1 MATFHN
7 GERGLEVLMESCNN
21 SNRPQQTDE
30 LSVESVTGEVM
41 APDGDAVK
49 ATGGSV
55 WQRAWEYRQGCC

>member
-7 GERGLEVLMESCNN
+7 GEKGLEVLMESWNN
-21 SNRPQQTDE
+21 SNSPQQTDE